1 MSTTENT
8 TTVIVHEAINEEY
21 EYIQYNKQLRLIR
34 SVKDDMYQMQSIL
47 TACFA
52 PDTKLPKDWFRN
64 QSTIELLNEAE
75 NSTTDF
81 LVVAKTRVGEKP
93 QSPKLYENSEEQR
106 VGEKPQSPK
115 LYENRE
121 KLPNGLRGYYVHRL
135 LVNAV
140 AMWASPRYAWYIYR
154 LLDEIHRQE
163 REEMEKKLQAKDEVI
178 EAKDKT
184 IQKRIPRSVP
194 KGKEKNYKY
203 MIYTE
208 EMENEEDRDM
218 VMLHLVRRNNKS
230 FYDLAKIY
238 KSDRNWFYR
247 ENLPISMTP
256 NEDVKQ
262 IVQDTLPQTHYDMKG
277 CTILTFKEDLPL
289 LKEKITEYFDN
300 FKQVG

>member
-21 EYIQYNKQLRLIR
+21 EYIQFNKQLRLIR

-52 PDTKLPKDWFRN
+52 PDTKKPQDWFRN

-81 LVVAKTRVGEKP
+81 LVVAKTRVGKKP

-106 VGEKPQSPK
+106 VSKKPQSPK

-140 AMWASPRYAWYIYR
+140 AMWASPRYAWHVYR

-163 REEMEKKLQAKDEVI
+163 REELENKL
-178 EAKDKT
+178 EAKDKS

-238 KSDRNWFYR
+238 KSDRN
-247 ENLPISMTP
+247 
-256 NEDVKQ
+256 
-262 IVQDTLPQTHYDMKG
+262 
-277 CTILTFKEDLPL
+277 
-289 LKEKITEYFDN
+289 
-300 FKQVG
+300 

>member
-21 EYIQYNKQLRLIR
+21 EWVQFNKQLRLIR

-64 QSTIELLNEAE
+64 QSTQELLSEAQRDILF
-75 NSTTDF
+75 S
-81 LVVAKTRVGEKP
+81 
-93 QSPKLYENSEEQR
+93 ENSEEQR
-106 VGEKPQSPK
+106 VGKKPQSPK

-154 LLDEIHRQE
+154 LLDEIHGQE
-163 REEMEKKLQAKDEVI
+163 REEMENKL
-178 EAKDKT
+178 EAKDKS

-208 EMENEEDRDM
+208 EMENEEDKDM

-300 FKQVG
+300 FKQAE

>member
-1 MSTTENT
+1 
-8 TTVIVHEAINEEY
+8 
-21 EYIQYNKQLRLIR
+21 
-34 SVKDDMYQMQSIL
+34 MYQMQSIL

-52 PDTKLPKDWFRN
+52 PDTKHADDWFKN
-64 QSTIELLNEAE
+64 QSTQELLSEAQRDILF
-75 NSTTDF
+75 S
-81 LVVAKTRVGEKP
+81 
-93 QSPKLYENSEEQR
+93 ENSEEQR
-106 VGEKPQSPK
+106 DRLPSGSPK
-115 LYENRE
+115 THENSEISLDRLLSAMHKTHENR
-121 KLPNGLRGYYVHRL
+121 KNLPINLRGYYVHRL

-140 AMWASPRYAWYIYR
+140 AMWASPRYAWYVCK

-163 REEMEKKLQAKDEVI
+163 REQMEKKLQAKDEVI
-178 EAKDKT
+178 ESKDKS

-194 KGKEKNYKY
+194 KGKEKSYKY

-208 EMENEEDRDM
+208 EMENEEDKDM

-256 NEDVKQ
+256 NEQIKEIVKN
-262 IVQDTLPQTHYDMKG
+262 TLPQTHYDIKG
-277 CTILTFKEDLPL
+277 CTILTFKEDLTL

-300 FKQVG
+300 FKEEE

>member
-1 MSTTENT
+1 MTTSENT

-21 EYIQYNKQLRLIR
+21 EYIQFNKQLRLIR

-52 PDTKLPKDWFRN
+52 PDTKHADDWFKN
-64 QSTIELLNEAE
+64 QSTQELLSEAQRDRLF
-75 NSTTDF
+75 S
-81 LVVAKTRVGEKP
+81 
-93 QSPKLYENSEEQR
+93 ENSEEQR
-106 VGEKPQSPK
+106 DRLPSGSPK
-115 LYENRE
+115 THENSEISLDRLLSALHKTHENRK
-121 KLPNGLRGYYVHRL
+121 KLPINLRGWYVHRL

-140 AMWASPRYAWYIYR
+140 AMWASPRYAWHVYR

-163 REEMEKKLQAKDEVI
+163 REEMEKKLHAKDEVI
-178 EAKDKT
+178 EAKDKS

-256 NEDVKQ
+256 NEQIKEIVKN
-262 IVQDTLPQTHYDMKG
+262 TLPQTHYDIKG
-277 CTILTFKEDLPL
+277 CTILTFKEDLL
-289 LKEKITEYFDN
+289 F
-300 FKQVG
+300 

>member
-1 MSTTENT
+1 MSTSENT

-21 EYIQYNKQLRLIR
+21 EYIQFNKQLRLIR

-64 QSTIELLNEAE
+64 QNTQELLSEAQRDILFSE
-75 NSTTDF
+75 NSEEQ
-81 LVVAKTRVGEKP
+81 RVSKKP
-93 QSPKLYENSEEQR
+93 QSPKLYENREEQR
-106 VGEKPQSPK
+106 VSKKPQSPK

-140 AMWASPRYAWYIYR
+140 AMWASARYAWNIYR

-163 REEMEKKLQAKDEVI
+163 REEMENKLEAKDEVI
-178 EAKDKT
+178 EAKDKS

-208 EMENEEDRDM
+208 EMENEEDKDM

>member
-1 MSTTENT
+1 NT
-8 TTVIVHEAINEEY
+8 ATAIVHEVINEEY

-64 QSTIELLNEAE
+64 QSTIELLSEAQRDVLF
-75 NSTTDF
+75 S
-81 LVVAKTRVGEKP
+81 
-93 QSPKLYENSEEQR
+93 ENSEEQR
-106 VGEKPQSPK
+106 VGKKSQSPK

-140 AMWASPRYAWYIYR
+140 AMWASPRYAWNIYK
-154 LLDEIHRQE
+154 LLDELHRQE
-163 REEMEKKLQAKDEVI
+163 RGEMEKKLQAKDEVI
-178 EAKDKT
+178 ESKDKS

-208 EMENEEDRDM
+208 ELENEEDKDM

-256 NEDVKQ
+256 NEQIKEIVKN
-262 IVQDTLPQTHYDMKG
+262 TLPQTHYDIKG
-277 CTILTFKEDLPL
+277 CTILTFKEDLTL

-300 FKQVG
+300 FKEEE

>member
-21 EYIQYNKQLRLIR
+21 EYIQFNKQLRLIR

-64 QSTIELLNEAE
+64 QSTQELLSEA
-75 NSTTDF
+75 
-81 LVVAKTRVGEKP
+81 
-93 QSPKLYENSEEQR
+93 QR
-106 VGEKPQSPK
+106 VGKKPQSPK

-140 AMWASPRYAWYIYR
+140 AMWASPRYAWNIYR

-163 REEMEKKLQAKDEVI
+163 REELENKL
-178 EAKDKT
+178 EAKDKS

-208 EMENEEDRDM
+208 EMENEEDKDM

-230 FYDLAKIY
+230 FTTLLRFTNLTEIGSIAKT
-238 KSDRNWFYR
+238 YR
-247 ENLPISMTP
+247 F
-256 NEDVKQ
+256 Q
-262 IVQDTLPQTHYDMKG
+262 
-277 CTILTFKEDLPL
+277 
-289 LKEKITEYFDN
+289 
-300 FKQVG
+300 

>member
-1 MSTTENT
+1 MSTSENT
-8 TTVIVHEAINEEY
+8 TTAIVHEVINEEY
-21 EYIQYNKQLRLIR
+21 EWVQFNKQLRLIR

-52 PDTKLPKDWFRN
+52 PDTKHTDDWSKN
-64 QSTIELLNEAE
+64 QSTQELLSEAQRDRLF
-75 NSTTDF
+75 S
-81 LVVAKTRVGEKP
+81 G
-93 QSPKLYENSEEQR
+93 SPKTHENSEEQR
-106 VGEKPQSPK
+106 VGKKPQSPKTHENSEEQRVGKKPWSPK
-115 LYENRE
+115 LYENR
-121 KLPNGLRGYYVHRL
+121 KNLPNGLRGWYVHRL

-140 AMWASPRYAWYIYR
+140 AMWASPRYAWNIYR

-163 REEMEKKLQAKDEVI
+163 REEMENKL
-178 EAKDKT
+178 EAKDKS

-208 EMENEEDRDM
+208 EMENEEDKDM

-262 IVQDTLPQTHYDMKG
+262 IVQDTLPQTHYDIKG

-300 FKQVG
+300 FKEEE

>member
-21 EYIQYNKQLRLIR
+21 EWVQFNKQLRLIR

-64 QSTIELLNEAE
+64 QSTQELLSEAQRDILF
-75 NSTTDF
+75 S
-81 LVVAKTRVGEKP
+81 
-93 QSPKLYENSEEQR
+93 ENSEEQR
-106 VGEKPQSPK
+106 VSKKPQSPK

-163 REEMEKKLQAKDEVI
+163 REEMENKL
-178 EAKDKT
+178 EAKDKS

-208 EMENEEDRDM
+208 EMENEEDKDM

-262 IVQDTLPQTHYDMKG
+262 IVQDTLPQTHYDM
-277 CTILTFKEDLPL
+277 
-289 LKEKITEYFDN
+289 
-300 FKQVG
+300 

>member
-8 TTVIVHEAINEEY
+8 TTVIVHEAISEEY
-21 EYIQYNKQLRLIR
+21 EWVQFNKQLRLIR

-52 PDTKLPKDWFRN
+52 PDTKKPQDWFRN
-64 QSTIELLNEAE
+64 QSTQELLSEAQRDILFSE
-75 NSTTDF
+75 NSEEQ
-81 LVVAKTRVGEKP
+81 RVSEKP
-93 QSPKLYENSEEQR
+93 QSPKLYENREEQR
-106 VGEKPQSPK
+106 VSKKPQSPK

-135 LVNAV
+135 LVNNV
-140 AMWASPRYAWYIYR
+140 AQWASARYSWYVCK
-154 LLDEIHRQE
+154 LLDELHRQE
-163 REEMEKKLQAKDEVI
+163 REEMENKL
-178 EAKDKT
+178 EAKDKS

-208 EMENEEDRDM
+208 EMENEEDKDM

-300 FKQVG
+300 FKQAE

>member
-1 MSTTENT
+1 MSTLENT
-8 TTVIVHEAINEEY
+8 TTAIVHEAINEEY

-34 SVKDDMYQMQSIL
+34 SVKDDMYQMQSIMNAL
-47 TACFA
+47 RS
-52 PDTKLPKDWFRN
+52 TKQAYHWFEN
-64 QSTIELLNEAE
+64 QQAKELLEEFPHMIA
-75 NSTTDF
+75 S
-81 LVVAKTRVGEKP
+81 LGKP
-93 QSPKLYENSEEQR
+93 REEI
-106 VGEKPQSPK
+106 P
-115 LYENRE
+115 YENR
-121 KLPNGLRGYYVHRL
+121 KNLAPGLKGYYVHRL

-140 AMWASPRYAWYIYR
+140 AMWASPRYACYIFMM
-154 LLDEIHRQE
+154 LDELYKAE
-163 REEMEKKLQAKDEVI
+163 RGEMEKKLQAKDEVI
-178 EAKDKT
+178 ESKDKS

-194 KGKEKNYKY
+194 KGKEKSYKY

-208 EMENEEDRDM
+208 ELEKEEDRDM

-256 NEDVKQ
+256 NEQIKEIVKS
-262 IVQDTLPQTHYDMKG
+262 TLPQTHYDIKG

-300 FKQVG
+300 FKEEE

>member
-1 MSTTENT
+1 MTTLENT
-8 TTVIVHEAINEEY
+8 TTAIVHEAINEEY
-21 EYIQYNKQLRLIR
+21 EYIQFNKQLRLIR

-64 QSTIELLNEAE
+64 QSTIELLNEAQRDILFSE
-75 NSTTDF
+75 NSE
-81 LVVAKTRVGEKP
+81 AQRVGIKP
-93 QSPKLYENSEEQR
+93 QSPKTH
-106 VGEKPQSPK
+106 
-115 LYENRE
+115 ENRE

-140 AMWASPRYAWYIYR
+140 AMWASPRYAWYVCK

-163 REEMEKKLQAKDEVI
+163 REDMEKKLHAKDEVI
-178 EAKDKT
+178 ESKDKS

-194 KGKEKNYKY
+194 KGKEKSYKY

-208 EMENEEDRDM
+208 EMENEEDRDT

-256 NEDVKQ
+256 NEQIKEIVKN
-262 IVQDTLPQTHYDMKG
+262 TLPQTHYDIKG

-300 FKQVG
+300 FKEEE

>member
-21 EYIQYNKQLRLIR
+21 EWVQFNKQLRLIR

-52 PDTKLPKDWFRN
+52 PDTKVPKDWFRN
-64 QSTIELLNEAE
+64 QSTQELLSEAQRDRLFSE
-75 NSTTDF
+75 NREEQ
-81 LVVAKTRVGEKP
+81 RVSKKP
-93 QSPKLYENSEEQR
+93 QSPKTHENSEEQR
-106 VGEKPQSPK
+106 VSKKPQSPK

-121 KLPNGLRGYYVHRL
+121 KLPNGLRGWYVHRL

-140 AMWASPRYAWYIYR
+140 AMWASPRYACYIFMM
-154 LLDEIHRQE
+154 LDEIHRQE
-163 REEMEKKLQAKDEVI
+163 RGELENKL
-178 EAKDKT
+178 EAKDKS

-300 FKQVG
+300 FKQAE

>member
-64 QSTIELLNEAE
+64 QSTIELLNEAQRDILFSE
-75 NSTTDF
+75 N
-81 LVVAKTRVGEKP
+81 R
-93 QSPKLYENSEEQR
+93 EEQR

-135 LVNAV
+135 LVNNV
-140 AMWASPRYAWYIYR
+140 AQWASARYSWYVCK

-163 REEMEKKLQAKDEVI
+163 REELENKL
-178 EAKDKT
+178 EAKDKN

-262 IVQDTLPQTHYDMKG
+262 IVQDTLPQTHYDIKG

>member
-21 EYIQYNKQLRLIR
+21 EYIQFNKQLRLIR

-52 PDTKLPKDWFRN
+52 PDTKKPQDWFRN
-64 QSTIELLNEAE
+64 QSTQELLSEAQRDILFSE
-75 NSTTDF
+75 NSEEQ
-81 LVVAKTRVGEKP
+81 RVGGKP

-106 VGEKPQSPK
+106 VRKKPQSPK

-140 AMWASPRYAWYIYR
+140 AMWASPRYAWNIYR

-163 REEMEKKLQAKDEVI
+163 REEMENKL
-178 EAKDKT
+178 EAKDKS

-208 EMENEEDRDM
+208 EMENEEDKDM

-300 FKQVG
+300 FKQVE

>member
-1 MSTTENT
+1 MTTSESTTT
-8 TTVIVHEAINEEY
+8 AIVHEAINEEY

-47 TACFA
+47 TACYA

-64 QSTIELLNEAE
+64 QSTIELLNEAQRDILF
-75 NSTTDF
+75 S
-81 LVVAKTRVGEKP
+81 
-93 QSPKLYENSEEQR
+93 ENSEEQR
-106 VGEKPQSPK
+106 VGKKPQSPK

-140 AMWASPRYAWYIYR
+140 AMWASPRYAWNIYR

-163 REEMEKKLQAKDEVI
+163 REDMEKKLHAKDEVI
-178 EAKDKT
+178 ESKDKS

-194 KGKEKNYKY
+194 KGKEKSYKY

-208 EMENEEDRDM
+208 EMENEEDRDT

-256 NEDVKQ
+256 NEQIKEIVKN
-262 IVQDTLPQTHYDMKG
+262 TLPQTHYDIKG
-277 CTILTFKEDLPL
+277 CTILTFKEDLP
-289 LKEKITEYFDN
+289 
-300 FKQVG
+300 

>member
-8 TTVIVHEAINEEY
+8 TTVIVHEDINEEY
-21 EYIQYNKQLRLIR
+21 EWVQFNKQLRLIR

-64 QSTIELLNEAE
+64 QSTQELLSEAQRDILF
-75 NSTTDF
+75 S
-81 LVVAKTRVGEKP
+81 
-93 QSPKLYENSEEQR
+93 ENSEEQR
-106 VGEKPQSPK
+106 VGGKPQSPK

-121 KLPNGLRGYYVHRL
+121 KLPNGLRGWYVHRL

-140 AMWASPRYAWYIYR
+140 AMWASPRYAWNIYR
-154 LLDEIHRQE
+154 LLDELHRQE
-163 REEMEKKLQAKDEVI
+163 REEMENKL
-178 EAKDKT
+178 EAKDKS

-208 EMENEEDRDM
+208 EMENEEDKDM

-262 IVQDTLPQTHYDMKG
+262 IVQDTLPQTHYDIK
-277 CTILTFKEDLPL
+277 
-289 LKEKITEYFDN
+289 
-300 FKQVG
+300 

>member
-21 EYIQYNKQLRLIR
+21 EYIQFNKQLRLIR

-64 QSTIELLNEAE
+64 QSTQELLSEA
-75 NSTTDF
+75 
-81 LVVAKTRVGEKP
+81 
-93 QSPKLYENSEEQR
+93 QR
-106 VGEKPQSPK
+106 VGKKPQSPK

-140 AMWASPRYAWYIYR
+140 AMWASPRYAWYVCK

-163 REEMEKKLQAKDEVI
+163 REQMEKKLQAKDEVI
-178 EAKDKT
+178 ESKDKS

-194 KGKEKNYKY
+194 KGKEKSYKY

-256 NEDVKQ
+256 NEQIKEIVKS
-262 IVQDTLPQTHYDMKG
+262 TLPQTHYDIKG

-300 FKQVG
+300 FKEEE

>member
-1 MSTTENT
+1 MSTSENT

-21 EYIQYNKQLRLIR
+21 EYIQFNKQLRLIR

-64 QSTIELLNEAE
+64 QSTIELLSEAQRDILFSE
-75 NSTTDF
+75 NSEEQ
-81 LVVAKTRVGEKP
+81 RVGKKP

-106 VGEKPQSPK
+106 VGKKPQSPK

-163 REEMEKKLQAKDEVI
+163 REELENKL
-178 EAKDKT
+178 EAKDKS

-208 EMENEEDRDM
+208 EMENEEDKDM

>member
-1 MSTTENT
+1 MTTSENT

-47 TACFA
+47 TACYA

-64 QSTIELLNEAE
+64 QSTIELLNEAQRDILF
-75 NSTTDF
+75 S
-81 LVVAKTRVGEKP
+81 
-93 QSPKLYENSEEQR
+93 ENSEEQR
-106 VGEKPQSPK
+106 VGGKPQSPK

-135 LVNAV
+135 LVNVV
-140 AMWASPRYAWYIYR
+140 AMWASPRYAWYVCK

-163 REEMEKKLQAKDEVI
+163 REQMEKKLQAKDEVI
-178 EAKDKT
+178 ESKDKS

-194 KGKEKNYKY
+194 KGKEKSYKY
-203 MIYTE
+203 MIYAE

-256 NEDVKQ
+256 NEQIKEIVKN
-262 IVQDTLPQTHYDMKG
+262 TLPQTHYDIKG

-300 FKQVG
+300 FKEEE

>member
-8 TTVIVHEAINEEY
+8 TTAIVHEAINEEY
-21 EYIQYNKQLRLIR
+21 EYIQFNKQLRLIR

-64 QSTIELLNEAE
+64 QSTQELLNEAQRDILF
-75 NSTTDF
+75 S
-81 LVVAKTRVGEKP
+81 G
-93 QSPKLYENSEEQR
+93 SPKTHENSEEQR
-106 VGEKPQSPK
+106 VGKKPQSPK

-140 AMWASPRYAWYIYR
+140 AMWASPRYAWNIYR

-163 REEMEKKLQAKDEVI
+163 REELENKL
-178 EAKDKT
+178 EAKDKN

-208 EMENEEDRDM
+208 EMENEEDKDM

-300 FKQVG
+300 FKQAE

>member
-21 EYIQYNKQLRLIR
+21 EWVQFNKQLRLIR

-47 TACFA
+47 TACYA

-64 QSTIELLNEAE
+64 QSTQELLSEVQRDILF
-75 NSTTDF
+75 S
-81 LVVAKTRVGEKP
+81 
-93 QSPKLYENSEEQR
+93 ENSEEQR
-106 VGEKPQSPK
+106 VGKKPQSPK

-163 REEMEKKLQAKDEVI
+163 REEMENKL
-178 EAKDKT
+178 EAKDKS

-208 EMENEEDRDM
+208 EMENEEDKDM

-238 KSDRNWFYR
+238 KSDRNRFYR

>member
-1 MSTTENT
+1 MSTLENT
-8 TTVIVHEAINEEY
+8 TTAIVHEVINEEY

-47 TACFA
+47 TACYA

-64 QSTIELLNEAE
+64 QSTQELLNEAQRDVLF
-75 NSTTDF
+75 S
-81 LVVAKTRVGEKP
+81 
-93 QSPKLYENSEEQR
+93 ENSEEQR
-106 VGEKPQSPK
+106 VGKKSQSPK

-140 AMWASPRYAWYIYR
+140 AMWASPRYAWYVCK

-163 REEMEKKLQAKDEVI
+163 REDMEKKLHAKDEVI
-178 EAKDKT
+178 ESKDKS

-208 EMENEEDRDM
+208 ELENEEDRDM

-262 IVQDTLPQTHYDMKG
+262 IVQDTLPQTHYDIKG
-277 CTILTFKEDLPL
+277 CTILTFKEDLTL

-300 FKQVG
+300 FKEEE

>member
-1 MSTTENT
+1 MSTSENT
-8 TTVIVHEAINEEY
+8 TTAIVHEAISEEY
-21 EYIQYNKQLRLIR
+21 EWVQYNKQLRLIR

-52 PDTKLPKDWFRN
+52 PDTKHADDWFRN
-64 QSTIELLNEAE
+64 QSTQELLSEISLDREFSA
-75 NSTTDF
+75 
-81 LVVAKTRVGEKP
+81 LHKTH
-93 QSPKLYENSEEQR
+93 
-106 VGEKPQSPK
+106 
-115 LYENRE
+115 ENRQN
-121 KLPNGLRGYYVHRL
+121 LPNGLRGWYVHRL

-163 REEMEKKLQAKDEVI
+163 REELENKL
-178 EAKDKT
+178 EAKDKN
-184 IQKRIPRSVP
+184 IQKRIPTFGT

-300 FKQVG
+300 FKQAE

>member
-1 MSTTENT
+1 MSTLENT
-8 TTVIVHEAINEEY
+8 TTAIVHEAINEEY

-47 TACFA
+47 TACYA

-64 QSTIELLNEAE
+64 QSTIELLNEAQRDILF
-75 NSTTDF
+75 S
-81 LVVAKTRVGEKP
+81 
-93 QSPKLYENSEEQR
+93 ENSEEQR
-106 VGEKPQSPK
+106 VGKKPQSPK

-140 AMWASPRYAWYIYR
+140 AMWASPRYAWYVCK

-163 REEMEKKLQAKDEVI
+163 REQMEKKLQAKDEVI
-178 EAKDKT
+178 ESKDKS

-194 KGKEKNYKY
+194 KGKEKSYKY

-208 EMENEEDRDM
+208 ELEKEEDRDM

-256 NEDVKQ
+256 NEQIKEIVKN
-262 IVQDTLPQTHYDMKG
+262 TLPQTHYDIKG
-277 CTILTFKEDLPL
+277 CTILTFKEDLTL

-300 FKQVG
+300 FKEEE

>member
-1 MSTTENT
+1 MSTLENT
-8 TTVIVHEAINEEY
+8 TTAIVHEVINEEY

-64 QSTIELLNEAE
+64 QSTIELLSEAQRDVLF
-75 NSTTDF
+75 S
-81 LVVAKTRVGEKP
+81 
-93 QSPKLYENSEEQR
+93 ENSEEQR
-106 VGEKPQSPK
+106 VGKKSQSPK

-140 AMWASPRYAWYIYR
+140 AMWASPRYAWNIYK
-154 LLDEIHRQE
+154 LLDELHRQE
-163 REEMEKKLQAKDEVI
+163 RVEMEKKLQAKDEVI
-178 EAKDKT
+178 ESKDKS

-208 EMENEEDRDM
+208 ELENEEDRDM

-256 NEDVKQ
+256 NEQIKEIVKN
-262 IVQDTLPQTHYDMKG
+262 TLPQTHYDIKG

-300 FKQVG
+300 FKEEE

>member
-1 MSTTENT
+1 MSTSENT
-8 TTVIVHEAINEEY
+8 TTAIVHEAISEEY
-21 EYIQYNKQLRLIR
+21 EWVQYNKQLRLIR

-64 QSTIELLNEAE
+64 QSTIELLSEISLDREFSA
-75 NSTTDF
+75 
-81 LVVAKTRVGEKP
+81 LHKTH
-93 QSPKLYENSEEQR
+93 
-106 VGEKPQSPK
+106 
-115 LYENRE
+115 ENRE
-121 KLPNGLRGYYVHRL
+121 NLPNGLRGWYVHRL

-163 REEMEKKLQAKDEVI
+163 REELENKL
-178 EAKDKT
+178 EAKDKN

-300 FKQVG
+300 FKQAE

>member
-8 TTVIVHEAINEEY
+8 TTAIVHEAINEEY
-21 EYIQYNKQLRLIR
+21 EYIQFNKQLRLIR

-52 PDTKLPKDWFRN
+52 PDTKKPQDWFRN
-64 QSTIELLNEAE
+64 QSTQEFLSEAQRDILF
-75 NSTTDF
+75 S
-81 LVVAKTRVGEKP
+81 
-93 QSPKLYENSEEQR
+93 ENSEEQR
-106 VGEKPQSPK
+106 VSKKSYSPK

-140 AMWASPRYAWYIYR
+140 AMWASPRYAWNIYR

-163 REEMEKKLQAKDEVI
+163 REELENKL
-178 EAKDKT
+178 EAKDKS

-300 FKQVG
+300 FKQAE

>member
-21 EYIQYNKQLRLIR
+21 EWVQFNKQLRLIR

-52 PDTKLPKDWFRN
+52 PDTKHADDWFRN
-64 QSTIELLNEAE
+64 QSTQELLSEISLDRE
-75 NSTTDF
+75 FSV
-81 LVVAKTRVGEKP
+81 LHKTH
-93 QSPKLYENSEEQR
+93 
-106 VGEKPQSPK
+106 
-115 LYENRE
+115 ENR
-121 KLPNGLRGYYVHRL
+121 KNLPINLRGWYVHRL

-140 AMWASPRYAWYIYR
+140 AIWASPRYAWHVYK
-154 LLDEIHRQE
+154 LLDDLHTEIRKE
-163 REEMEKKLQAKDEVI
+163 LENKL
-178 EAKDKT
+178 EAKDKSL
-184 IQKRIPRSVP
+184 QKRIPRSVP

-262 IVQDTLPQTHYDMKG
+262 IVQDTLPQTHYDIKG

-300 FKQVG
+300 FKQVE

>member
-21 EYIQYNKQLRLIR
+21 EYIQFNKQLRLIR
-34 SVKDDMYQMQSIL
+34 SVKDDMYQVQSIL

-52 PDTKLPKDWFRN
+52 PDTKKPQDWFRN

-81 LVVAKTRVGEKP
+81 LVVAKTH
-93 QSPKLYENSEEQR
+93 ENREEQR
-106 VGEKPQSPK
+106 VSKKPQSPK
-115 LYENRE
+115 LYENRQN
-121 KLPNGLRGYYVHRL
+121 LPNGLRGWYVHRL
-135 LVNAV
+135 LVNSV
-140 AMWASPRYAWYIYR
+140 AMWASPRYAWYIFMM
-154 LLDEIHRQE
+154 LDEIHRQE
-163 REEMEKKLQAKDEVI
+163 REELENKL
-178 EAKDKT
+178 EAKDKS

-300 FKQVG
+300 FKQVE

>member
-8 TTVIVHEAINEEY
+8 TTAIVHEAINEEY

-52 PDTKLPKDWFRN
+52 PDTKKPQDWFRN
-64 QSTIELLNEAE
+64 QSTIELLNEAQRDILF
-75 NSTTDF
+75 S
-81 LVVAKTRVGEKP
+81 
-93 QSPKLYENSEEQR
+93 ENSEEQR
-106 VGEKPQSPK
+106 VSKKPQSPK

-163 REEMEKKLQAKDEVI
+163 REEMENKL
-178 EAKDKT
+178 EAKDKS

-208 EMENEEDRDM
+208 EMENEEDKDM

-300 FKQVG
+300 FKQVE

>member
-1 MSTTENT
+1 MTTSENT

-47 TACFA
+47 TACYA

-64 QSTIELLNEAE
+64 QSTIELLNEAQRDILF
-75 NSTTDF
+75 S
-81 LVVAKTRVGEKP
+81 
-93 QSPKLYENSEEQR
+93 ENSEEQR
-106 VGEKPQSPK
+106 VGKKPQSPK

-135 LVNAV
+135 LVNVV
-140 AMWASPRYAWYIYR
+140 AMWASPRYAWYVCK

-163 REEMEKKLQAKDEVI
+163 REQMEKKLQAKDEVI
-178 EAKDKT
+178 ESKDKS

-194 KGKEKNYKY
+194 KGKEKSYKY
-203 MIYTE
+203 MIYAE

-256 NEDVKQ
+256 NEQIKEIVKN
-262 IVQDTLPQTHYDMKG
+262 TLPQTHYDIKG

-289 LKEKITEYFDN
+289 LKEKIT
-300 FKQVG
+300 